1 MRPWLNLIKEFK
13 CNVKNC
19 VLVSAINMT
28 SQGRSNYRFKILR
41 DIRSLCLMMTS
52 YHMGRIIIQNCL
64 NTFTIVKA
72 GINEHAA
79 PHRMRTKFAEFNA
92 RAKTVRMNQLSL
104 RLKRET
110 RANISHVASC
120 NSSPAQNMR
129 TGRKVEIELKK
140 LVKTFIFVNE
150 KNSNHQLQSL
160 L

>member
-1 MRPWLNLIKEFK
+1 
-13 CNVKNC
+13 
-19 VLVSAINMT
+19 
-28 SQGRSNYRFKILR
+28 
-41 DIRSLCLMMTS
+41 MMTS

-104 RLKRET
+104 RRKRET

-140 LVKTFIFVNE
+140 LLVKTLIFVNE
-150 KNSNHQLQSL
+150 KELESSTPISTLTFRFGL
-160 L
+160 